1 MNYEVENKFRVPD
14 LEGIVVQLQELGAE
28 IGETVEQTDLYFA
41 HPVRDF
47 AQTDEALRIRRVG
60 GVNCVTYKGPKIDK
74 VTKTRKELEVELVE
88 GQDHFEQYAQLL
100 EALGFRRVAE
110 VSKRRQHGTYQF
122 EGSEVGIALDDVQDV
137 GTYLELEIVASPE
150 TMEAARTT
158 IVRLAERLC
167 LSNPERRSYLELLLE
182 QQGS

>member
-1 MNYEVENKFRVPD
+1 MNYEVENKFSVPD
-14 LEGIVVQLQELGAE
+14 LEGMVVQLQALGAE
-28 IGETVEQTDLYFA
+28 IGDRVEQTDLYFA

-60 GVNCVTYKGPKIDK
+60 SSNCVTYKGPKIDK

-100 EALGFRRVAE
+100 DVLGFRRVAE
-110 VSKRRQHGTYQF
+110 VSKKRQHGTCQF
-122 EGSEVGIALDDVQDV
+122 DGSEVGIALDDVQDV

-150 TMEAARTT
+150 TMESARST
-158 IVRLAERLC
+158 IVRLAEKLG

-182 QQGS
+182 